1 MEASH
6 QLILAGAALVAF
18 SILLGQLSS
27 RFGAP
32 LLLVFLAIGM
42 LAGEDGPGGI
52 LFSDYNS
59 AFVIGSLALAVILF
73 DGGLRTSRDT
83 LRLALGPAAALASV
97 GVAVTALL
105 VGLVAALFL
114 GFSWPAALLIGSIVA
129 STDAAAVFA
138 LLRLKGMDVQRR
150 TAATLEVESG
160 LNDPIAVFLTVLF
173 TEYLIAD
180 EGPGIGEVVL
190 RLVLQMGGGAIIGMA
205 GGYLLTR
212 LINRLSLAAG
222 LYPILALSLALVV
235 FGGALAVGASGF
247 LAVYAAGVVLGNSRH
262 REAVSID
269 RFHDGMAWLAQIAL
283 FLMLGLLITPHE
295 LLRGWDVALILSTV
309 LMFVARPLGV
319 ALCLAPFRFTWQE
332 IVFVGWVGLRGA
344 VPIYLATIPILAGA
358 PNATAYLNLAFV
370 AVLTSLILQGWSV
383 AWFARALGL
392 ELPPKP
398 ERLLRQELGLPGTGA
413 DLVIAAYDVA
423 EEALAT
429 RRSIARL
436 PMPAEA
442 RILMAI
448 RDGKAINPPEL
459 ERLEPGD
466 TVLVLGPA
474 EGQDALDRVFGAR
487 ERPAEEAGTVFGEF
501 TLEGSAPVK
510 ALASVYGL
518 PLPEEGPRGTLAD
531 FVADRLGKEP
541 IAGDRLALGDVE
553 LVVQEVEDGVIRTVG
568 IELEPEE
575 RRARKISPRRIRE
588 QLVGLVARFGHLSR
602 WRESSGGRTPS
613 G

>member
-18 SILLGQLSS
+18 SILLGQLST

-52 LFSDYNS
+52 LFSDYGA
-59 AFVIGSLALAVILF
+59 AFIIGSLALAVILF

-83 LRLALGPAAALASV
+83 LRLALGPAVALASV
-97 GVAVTALL
+97 GVAITAVL
-105 VGLVAALFL
+105 VGLVAALL
-114 GFSWPAALLIGSIVA
+114 LDFSWPAALLIGSIVA

-150 TAATLEVESG
+150 TAATLEAESG
-160 LNDPIAVFLTVLF
+160 LNDPVAVFLTVLF
-173 TEYLIAD
+173 TEYLIAAD
-180 EGPGIGEVVL
+180 GPGLGEVVL
-190 RLVLQMGGGAIIGMA
+190 RLVLQMAGGAVIGVA
-205 GGYLLTR
+205 GGHLLTR

-222 LYPILALSLALVV
+222 LYPILALSLALVI

-247 LAVYAAGVVLGNSRH
+247 LAIYAAGVVLGNSRH

-283 FLMLGLLITPHE
+283 FLMLGLLVTPHD
-295 LLRGWDVALILSTV
+295 LLRGWDVALALSLV
-309 LMFVARPLGV
+309 LMLVARPLAV
-319 ALCLAPFRFTWQE
+319 ALCLLPFRFTWQE
-332 IVFVGWVGLRGA
+332 IVFIGWVGLRGA

-358 PNATAYLNLAFV
+358 PNATIYLNLAFV
-370 AVLTSLILQGWSV
+370 AVLTSLVLQGWSV

-398 ERLLRQELGLPGTGA
+398 ERPLRQELGLPGAGA
-413 DLVIAAYDVA
+413 DLVIAAYEVPA
-423 EEALAT
+423 EALAA

-436 PMPAEA
+436 PLSEDA
-442 RILMAI
+442 RILLAI
-448 RDGKAINPPEL
+448 RNGRALHPPEL

-474 EGQDALDRVFGAR
+474 AGQETLDRIFGAR
-487 ERPAEEAGTVFGEF
+487 ARPEEEAGTVFGEF

-510 ALASVYGL
+510 ALASLYGL
-518 PLPEEGPRGTLAD
+518 PIPDGAAQSTLAD
-531 FVADRLGKEP
+531 FVADRLGREP
-541 IAGDRLALGDVE
+541 TAGDRLSLGNIE
-553 LVVQEVEDGVIRTVG
+553 LVVQEVEGGTIRTVG

-575 RRARKISPRRIRE
+575 RRARKINPRRIRDS
-588 QLVGLVARFGHLSR
+588 LSGLTRRLRALRPR
-602 WRESSGGRTPS
+602 RRRQA
-613 G
+613 